1 MLHTPYASLRPAVGN
16 CCRRIWR
23 LGRSGGKAD
32 SSRRGGLEVLEVCQ
46 AEASNVQVN
55 CCLRY
60 RSDERKDVVEGNQRK
75 MEKSG
80 GLSGRREEPPA
91 GCCSRGVN
99 TNGRCGRQH
108 TGAAR
113 TRAHHRGQVCRIKY
127 GGPARGPD
135 RHRRAPRRTPCERK
149 RATKADCALES
160 TRRKLDTQDLNEPLN
175 TNLRGGGISV
185 PAPRSRHD
193 KVSTY
198 VRSLLL
204 CK

>member
-1 MLHTPYASLRPAVGN
+1 MVW
-16 CCRRIWR
+16 RI
-23 LGRSGGKAD
+23 GRTEDKTD
-32 SSRRGGLEVLEVCQ
+32 LSRRGGLVVGRIVRQ
-46 AEASNVQVN
+46 KRQKVQVN
-55 CCLRY
+55 CCLR
-60 RSDERKDVVEGNQRK
+60 RRGDERKDVVEGNQRK

-149 RATKADCALES
+149 RATKADCASES
-160 TRRKLDTQDLNEPLN
+160 TRRKHDTQDYNEPPN
-175 TNLRGGGISV
+175 TNLRGGELVYQCRVDDTTALYRKREEEDGAAESGTTTI
-185 PAPRSRHD
+185 R
-193 KVSTY
+193 
-198 VRSLLL
+198 
-204 CK
+204 

>member
-1 MLHTPYASLRPAVGN
+1 ME
-16 CCRRIWR
+16 
-23 LGRSGGKAD
+23 D
-32 SSRRGGLEVLEVCQ
+32 CQ

-75 MEKSG
+75 VEKSG
-80 GLSGRREEPPA
+80 GLSERREEPPA

-108 TGAAR
+108 AGAAR
-113 TRAHHRGQVCRIKY
+113 TRAHHHSQVCRIKY
-127 GGPARGPD
+127 GGPAGGPD

-175 TNLRGGGISV
+175 TNLRGGNLCTSTALSTRQPYAEGEKGRTG
-185 PAPRSRHD
+185 RSMP
-193 KVSTY
+193 
-198 VRSLLL
+198 
-204 CK
+204 

>member
-1 MLHTPYASLRPAVGN
+1 MGRSEVKTD
-16 CCRRIWR
+16 
-23 LGRSGGKAD
+23 LGRRGELEV
-32 SSRRGGLEVLEVCQ
+32 GGLSGRSVKK
-46 AEASNVQVN
+46 VQVN
-55 CCLRY
+55 CCLR
-60 RSDERKDVVEGNQRK
+60 RRGDERKDVVEGNQRK

-193 KVSTY
+193 SLVQKERGGGRGGR
-198 VRSLLL
+198 VRNDHH
-204 CK
+204 

>member
-1 MLHTPYASLRPAVGN
+1 ME
-16 CCRRIWR
+16 
-23 LGRSGGKAD
+23 D
-32 SSRRGGLEVLEVCQ
+32 CQ

-149 RATKADCALES
+149 RATKADCASES
-160 TRRKLDTQDLNEPLN
+160 TRRKHDTHKTI
-175 TNLRGGGISV
+175 TNHQIQTSGGGISV
-185 PAPRSRHD
+185 PVPRRRHYTPHD
-193 KVSTY
+193 RTVTPEMPVY
-198 VRSLLL
+198 M
-204 CK
+204 